1 MIHIGIVDDQKEARH
16 QLQQEIA
23 RFSDEYAP
31 VQSLTI
37 DSSNLRTFY
46 TGDAFDAGDLAV
58 TAVRANGAEE
68 TIWNGRLTYT
78 GYDSD
83 TTGTKTVT
91 GHFLGATAT
100 FEVNV
105 EELVTENYTG
115 SYELV
120 QGEQPTATEA
130 TLLVDY
136 SHKVC
141 SITAADGS
149 ASISGTLVEVKDDAL
164 VLTLNGSEQLE
175 VPMIE
180 TESGKQV
187 TIPAHDEVVSGW
199 GYSNTYS
206 IGESTLTIV
215 SAE

>member
-1 MIHIGIVDDQKEARH
+1 M
-16 QLQQEIA
+16 
-23 RFSDEYAP
+23 
-31 VQSLTI
+31 
-37 DSSNLRTFY
+37 
-46 TGDAFDAGDLAV
+46 
-58 TAVRANGAEE
+58 
-68 TIWNGRLTYT
+68 
-78 GYDSD
+78 
-83 TTGTKTVT
+83 
-91 GHFLGATAT
+91 
-100 FEVNV
+100 

-149 ASISGTLVEVKDDAL
+149 TSISGTLVEVKDDAL

-187 TIPAHDEVVSGW
+187 TIPAQDEVVSGW

-206 IGESTLTIV
+206 IGECTLTIV